1 MQQYLPLAVLKL
13 IISHLRCRHR
23 SVATVLTACGIETIS
38 IPGMIGGALNMLQQY
53 LPLAVLKPIANL
65 RLVINCE
72 ALLQQ
77 YLPLAV
83 LKLNPILTYSYS
95 ISMLQQYLPLAVLKP

>member
-1 MQQYLPLAVLKL
+1 MNTGFLRPAV
-13 IISHLRCRHR
+13 
-23 SVATVLTACGIETIS
+23 
-38 IPGMIGGALNMLQQY
+38 LQQY